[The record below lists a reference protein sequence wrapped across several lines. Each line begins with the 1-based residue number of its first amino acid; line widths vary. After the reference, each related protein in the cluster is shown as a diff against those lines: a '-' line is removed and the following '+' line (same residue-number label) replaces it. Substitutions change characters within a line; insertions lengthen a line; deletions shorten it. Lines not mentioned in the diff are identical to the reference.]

1 MHKVQARRGDRRK
14 KFISCG
20 RKKKLEKGGAA
31 ERKNA
36 QRMEMEKMLGKNV
49 QTASER
55 RKMGWGGLGWCFLV
69 LLCEEVEARLQCEK
83 KNLEI
88 SATTAAA
95 DKRRRQQRA
104 VVGVGGV

>member
-1 MHKVQARRGDRRK
+1 VAGK
-14 KFISCG
+14 KNWKKEG
-20 RKKKLEKGGAA
+20 RP
-31 ERKNA
+31 R
-36 QRMEMEKMLGKNV
+36 EKMHSEWKWKKCWEKMCKLRVREGK
-49 QTASER
+49 
-55 RKMGWGGLGWCFLV
+55 WGGLGWCFLV